1 MTVVE
6 RMRGEC
12 AETEGPEREE
22 PREGTAD
29 EDFLI
34 DMLTFKYIAERV
46 GWCGGLRWSR
56 DGRSS

>member
-12 AETEGPEREE
+12 AEAKGPEREE
-22 PREGTAD
+22 PRESTAD

-34 DMLTFKYIAERV
+34 DMLTFKYIAERAWS
-46 GWCGGLRWSR
+46 GRLRLLPLVA
-56 DGRSS
+56 